1 MAASEDD
8 ARGRIVQIHLEEVP
22 RLRFSATIDHERRQA
37 LYDLIQS
44 NRFALKNGAAGPYVV
59 HLSLE
64 DGRFLRF
71 VVCDAAGEEL
81 ARFAVPLASLQRI
94 IKDYFLICD
103 SYINAI
109 KTMPPSRIEAID
121 MGRRGLHN
129 EGASLLR
136 DKLSDRVTMD
146 EDTARRLFTLICV
159 LHIRS

>member
-1 MAASEDD
+1 VAAGEEDD
-8 ARGRIVQIHLEEVP
+8 RGRIVQVHLEEVP

-37 LYDLIQS
+37 LYDLIQA
-44 NRFALKNGAAGPYVV
+44 NCFALKNGAEGPYVV

-64 DGRFLRF
+64 DGGILRF
-71 VVCDAAGEEL
+71 VVCDAAEEEM
-81 ARFAVPLASLQRI
+81 ARFAVPLASLRRI
-94 IKDYFLICD
+94 IKDYFLVCD
-103 SYINAI
+103 SYVNAI

-129 EGASLLR
+129 EGAALLR
-136 DKLSDRVTMD
+136 DKLSDRVEMD